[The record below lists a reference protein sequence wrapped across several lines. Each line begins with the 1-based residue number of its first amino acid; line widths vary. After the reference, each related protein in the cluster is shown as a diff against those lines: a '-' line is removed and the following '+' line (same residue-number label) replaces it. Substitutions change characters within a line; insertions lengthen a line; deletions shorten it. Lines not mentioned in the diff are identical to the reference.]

1 MVAFPMLRSGG
12 QGRDVKERSCSM
24 DDGKQ
29 RKTGWREAL
38 AGGAF
43 ESDVFNP

>member
-1 MVAFPMLRSGG
+1 MIVSPILCCGG

-43 ESDVFNP
+43 ESDVFDP